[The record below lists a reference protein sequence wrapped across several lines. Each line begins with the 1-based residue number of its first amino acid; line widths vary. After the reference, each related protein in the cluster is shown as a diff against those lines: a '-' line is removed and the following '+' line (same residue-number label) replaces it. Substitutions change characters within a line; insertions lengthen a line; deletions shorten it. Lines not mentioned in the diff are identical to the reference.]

1 MCEKSDHTL
10 LYAAGVE
17 RSILERGLVEE
28 ELEEEEK
35 VEEEN
40 VAKVDEEVD
49 EEMRKVTTPCM
60 PVVGIDRY
68 WRGAGAQEG
77 EGVGGIG
84 TLQHSQFVSKCSSGN
99 DFFCL
104 SLGNKP
110 RKHKINYTWGGC
122 WLLGRG
128 RRWQGVESSLLSLKR
143 SLLVCFGFGFKFLLS
158 LKILPVWKSG
168 FVSILTLPIKI
179 EYQYKYIHIDILF

>member
-28 ELEEEEK
+28 ELDEEEK
-35 VEEEN
+35 LKEEN

-77 EGVGGIG
+77 RGWEGLEPSNTHNLFPNVPLGMN
-84 TLQHSQFVSKCSSGN
+84 FV
-99 DFFCL
+99 
-104 SLGNKP
+104 
-110 RKHKINYTWGGC
+110 
-122 WLLGRG
+122 
-128 RRWQGVESSLLSLKR
+128 V
-143 SLLVCFGFGFKFLLS
+143 
-158 LKILPVWKSG
+158 
-168 FVSILTLPIKI
+168 
-179 EYQYKYIHIDILF
+179 

>member
-28 ELEEEEK
+28 ELDEEEMEEK
-35 VEEEN
+35 LKEEN

-77 EGVGGIG
+77 GGREYNLVPSAKSRCSRRIG
-84 TLQHSQFVSKCSSGN
+84 WF
-99 DFFCL
+99 
-104 SLGNKP
+104 
-110 RKHKINYTWGGC
+110 KIT
-122 WLLGRG
+122 
-128 RRWQGVESSLLSLKR
+128 
-143 SLLVCFGFGFKFLLS
+143 
-158 LKILPVWKSG
+158 
-168 FVSILTLPIKI
+168 
-179 EYQYKYIHIDILF
+179 

>member
-28 ELEEEEK
+28 EFDEEEMEEK

-77 EGVGGIG
+77 RGWEGLEPSNTHKLFPNVPLGMN
-84 TLQHSQFVSKCSSGN
+84 FV
-99 DFFCL
+99 
-104 SLGNKP
+104 
-110 RKHKINYTWGGC
+110 
-122 WLLGRG
+122 
-128 RRWQGVESSLLSLKR
+128 V
-143 SLLVCFGFGFKFLLS
+143 
-158 LKILPVWKSG
+158 
-168 FVSILTLPIKI
+168 
-179 EYQYKYIHIDILF
+179 

>member
-28 ELEEEEK
+28 ELDEEEMEEK

-77 EGVGGIG
+77 RGEGGGGIG
-84 TLQHSQFVSKCSSGN
+84 TLKHSQFVSKCSSGN
-99 DFFCL
+99 EFCCL

-128 RRWQGVESSLLSLKR
+128 RWQGWNPPCFLSKDPSLSALGLVSNFCFLSKYYPSR
-143 SLLVCFGFGFKFLLS
+143 SL
-158 LKILPVWKSG
+158 
-168 FVSILTLPIKI
+168 VSF
-179 EYQYKYIHIDILF
+179 QF

>member
-28 ELEEEEK
+28 ELDEEEMEEK

-77 EGVGGIG
+77 VGEGEGLEPSNTHNLFPNVPLGMN
-84 TLQHSQFVSKCSSGN
+84 FV
-99 DFFCL
+99 
-104 SLGNKP
+104 
-110 RKHKINYTWGGC
+110 
-122 WLLGRG
+122 
-128 RRWQGVESSLLSLKR
+128 V
-143 SLLVCFGFGFKFLLS
+143 
-158 LKILPVWKSG
+158 
-168 FVSILTLPIKI
+168 
-179 EYQYKYIHIDILF
+179 

>member
-28 ELEEEEK
+28 ELDEEEK
-35 VEEEN
+35 LKEGN

-77 EGVGGIG
+77 GVGGGG
-84 TLQHSQFVSKCSSGN
+84 TLQHSQFVSKCSSRN
-99 DFFCL
+99 EFVVL
-104 SLGNKP
+104 EINI
-110 RKHKINYTWGGC
+110 RK
-122 WLLGRG
+122 
-128 RRWQGVESSLLSLKR
+128 
-143 SLLVCFGFGFKFLLS
+143 
-158 LKILPVWKSG
+158 
-168 FVSILTLPIKI
+168 
-179 EYQYKYIHIDILF
+179 